1 MILDSTEMISTTKT
15 AGGRVLYFIEF
26 WCLMIVINEMLNFL

>member
-26 WCLMIVINEMLNFL
+26 